1 MNDAKLGYRCSEWVL
16 RCGLRP
22 TWVEVDLDALTA
34 NVRELCRLAG
44 HSQVMAVVKADGY
57 GHGAREVA
65 EAAVNGGARWLAVAA
80 LEEGLE
86 LRRHGLL
93 VPTLVLGYVPPEEA
107 TAAVEADISC
117 CVFSLELARALG
129 GAAVR
134 LGKRARVH
142 VKVDTGMG
150 RLGVQPEGAVDF
162 VRSLQAVAGLDVEG
176 VFTHLATA
184 DEDDLSF
191 AETQLQR
198 FAQVVGR
205 LDAEGLRVPY
215 RHAANSAALL
225 RLPAARYNLV
235 RPGLAVY
242 GVHPVPGSES
252 PVQLRPVLTWKTR
265 VGQLKTAAAGDTV
278 GYGRAWQASGG
289 ERVATLP
296 VGYADGYRRALSNR
310 GEVLVA
316 GKRAKVVGRV
326 SMDQTTVLLPGDIGY
341 QGSGGQGN
349 RGILPADEVVLLGR
363 QDGETIS
370 AWDMARAANTIPYE
384 ILVGIGK
391 RVPRVYLRDGVVV
404 GVRSHFLSCREE

>member
-93 VPTLVLGYVPPEEA
+93 VPILVLGYVPPEEA

-150 RLGVQPEGAVDF
+150 RLGLQPEGAVDF

-184 DEDDLSF
+184 DDDLSF

-198 FAQVVGR
+198 FAQVVER
-205 LDAEGLRVPY
+205 LDAEDLRVPY

-225 RLPAARYNLV
+225 HLPAARYNLV
-235 RPGLAVY
+235 RPGLAMY

-265 VGQLKTAAAGDTV
+265 VGQLKTVAAGDTV
-278 GYGRAWQASGG
+278 GYGRTWQASGG

-326 SMDQTTVLLPGDIGY
+326 SMDQTTVLLPGDIDY

-349 RGILPADEVVLLGR
+349 RGIPPADEVVLLGR